1 MCFSPEVDLVA
12 GVLVAAVGVDSLR
25 QVNRDSE
32 RFLVAL
38 PIVLGVHQIVE
49 ALVWWGLDGTTSAAI
64 GRTATWIYLAIAFGV
79 IPVLVP
85 LAVATLDDPA
95 NRRRLAVFA
104 TLGAAVTAV
113 LVHALV
119 RGPVAAT
126 IEGHHVAY
134 RVDLPAGGL
143 IVVLYVIATCGS
155 LLASSIPRVQLFGAA
170 NLVAVAALAALDRG
184 ALISLWCAWAAVTSV
199 AINLHLRSSTSPT
212 RTALAATSP

>member
-12 GVLVAAVGVDSLR
+12 GVVVGAVGVESLR
-25 QVNRDSE
+25 HVNRGSE
-32 RFLVAL
+32 RVLAAF

-49 ALVWWGLDGTTSAAI
+49 ALVWWGLDGTISAAI

-95 NRRRLAVFA
+95 NRPRLAVFA
-104 TLGAAVTAV
+104 ALGAAVTAV
-113 LVHALV
+113 LLHALV
-119 RGPVAAT
+119 RGPVAAS

-155 LLASSIPRVQLFGAA
+155 LMGSSNPRVRLYGAG

-184 ALISLWCAWAAVTSV
+184 ALVSLWCAWAAVTSV

-212 RTALAATSP
+212 RAARAATSQ